1 MSYRDVRMGWQNDP
15 APDDYVAGMLRP
27 SRYYTAPETEVLRDI
42 KHRLDNGVID
52 LRTALAERDR
62 RLRRDRR

>member
-15 APDDYVAGMLRP
+15 APGDYVAGMLRP

-42 KHRLDNGVID
+42 KHRLDK
-52 LRTALAERDR
+52 
-62 RLRRDRR
+62 RRD